1 MNLVRSCQHIYQRMD
16 EYALQIFSLRGTHF
30 ICRYWH
36 GKCKSPAFSRHLVHD
51 TGIGLDKPIHPIL
64 SMTIGSFGR
73 YTLILRFDAI
83 LLGNVTI
90 VGPDYMVSHLSEG
103 KKYHSGRSNL
113 PTCGQNSTISVQSL
127 LLHIIIAQIWYET
140 VRWRKVSRIFCS
152 AWRFVGYRNA
162 SWRSA
167 LELQRRKSRIPK
179 WVVNDN
185 DMQLLHEKCIKM
197 RLFVFLID

>member
-1 MNLVRSCQHIYQRMD
+1 MQVSR
-16 EYALQIFSLRGTHF
+16 
-30 ICRYWH
+30 
-36 GKCKSPAFSRHLVHD
+36 FSRHLVHD
-51 TGIGLDKPIHPIL
+51 TGIGLDKPIHHML
-64 SMTIGSFGR
+64 SLAMLSFGH
-73 YTLILRFDAI
+73 YTLILRSDDI
-83 LLGNVTI
+83 LLGNVAI
-90 VGPDYMVSHLSEG
+90 VGPRCMVSHLSEG

-140 VRWRKVSRIFCS
+140 VRWRKVSRVVCTS
-152 AWRFVGYRNA
+152 WRFVGYRNA

-197 RLFVFLID
+197 RLLVF